1 MALSVGDAIPDVQ
14 VTTQT
19 FEGPKR
25 VQTGEVLG
33 TGKVVLF
40 AVPGAFTPTC
50 SDHHLPGF
58 VMQADEI
65 LAKGVDRIACI
76 SVNDAFVMGAWGN
89 AQGTGDKILM
99 LADGNGAFTA
109 AMGLELDLAGL
120 GLGVVR
126 SAMPPS
132 SRTASSRSSSSRPAG
147 PSRSPP
153 PTHSS
158 RRCRELHRRGYPGS
172 NSIAEA
178 GARPISGEIQGRA
191 VRIFAVA
198 RKRRDV
204 GDGDKRR
211 VVMADGG
218 AASLLSSSTA
228 PSYGFRRCSS
238 PGRWTALCGSSS
250 GWSSAHLLHVLNG
263 GRGGQTLGKM
273 VWNIR
278 VRDAATGGPLGPA
291 RAARR
296 YLIPLLALIPILGLV
311 IWLTDGL
318 WPLWD
323 RRRQALH
330 DKLAGSAVVPAH

>member
-120 GLGVVR
+120 GLGVR
-126 SAMPPS
+126 SQRYAAILQDGIVEELFIETGRDVEVS
-132 SRTASSRSSSSRPAG
+132 SADARPQGAVG
-147 PSRSPP
+147 NS
-153 PTHSS
+153 TG
-158 RRCRELHRRGYPGS
+158 RGYPG
-172 NSIAEA
+172 
-178 GARPISGEIQGRA
+178 
-191 VRIFAVA
+191 
-198 RKRRDV
+198 K
-204 GDGDKRR
+204 
-211 VVMADGG
+211 
-218 AASLLSSSTA
+218 
-228 PSYGFRRCSS
+228 
-238 PGRWTALCGSSS
+238 
-250 GWSSAHLLHVLNG
+250 
-263 GRGGQTLGKM
+263 
-273 VWNIR
+273 
-278 VRDAATGGPLGPA
+278 
-291 RAARR
+291 
-296 YLIPLLALIPILGLV
+296 
-311 IWLTDGL
+311 
-318 WPLWD
+318 
-323 RRRQALH
+323 
-330 DKLAGSAVVPAH
+330 